1 MNILERGQSCAEIG
15 IKAEEKA
22 QILQM
27 KTKKARCRFCRP
39 CATPC
44 ANEEMH

>member
-15 IKAEEKA
+15 IKAEENA

-27 KTKKARCRFCRP
+27 KTKKARCRFC
-39 CATPC
+39 
-44 ANEEMH
+44 

>member
-27 KTKKARCRFCRP
+27 KTKKGAVQVLQTMRHALCK
-39 CATPC
+39 
-44 ANEEMH
+44 